1 MKNQKPG
8 ARTLLMSII
17 LSSPGPLVVG
27 LGLLSGRS
35 ATQIADFARRSA
47 ELLAIIMSFV
57 VFKIT
62 CNCDECDGKKCI
74 TWERRSNI
82 FVGSMMCLAG
92 VVMILIALLIHDG
105 EKGNVIPGLIIA
117 IIGLT
122 GNFFFWLRYTS
133 LNRTSPNSI
142 LAVQAKLYR
151 AKFLVDSSVT
161 AALLSV
167 LIFPNSLFS
176 YYMDFAG
183 SIVVA
188 LYLIYCGLKTAIE
201 AIQRKTSGAQ

>member
-1 MKNQKPG
+1 
-8 ARTLLMSII
+8 MSII

>member
-62 CNCDECDGKKCI
+62 CNCEECDGKKCI

-133 LNRTSPNSI
+133 LNKTSPNSI

-201 AIQRKTSGAQ
+201 AIQRKTSDAQ